1 MRGFLAILLLF
12 AAPAAPATVH
22 DARDGGGTTPG
33 MEEVGRR
40 LEQPPRATHG
50 AVADGPTAHDA
61 ASHGAPSTTFDEKH
75 ALKVSQGVLGKS
87 PRDATLTRADG
98 TTVRLSDYRGKP
110 LVVSLIYTSCY
121 HICPTTTQHLAKI
134 ARTARAALGT
144 DSFRVLTVGFDTP
157 KDTPAAMARF
167 AREQRVDLP
176 GWDFVAVDAATLKQL
191 AEDFGFLYFP
201 AAQGF
206 DHLIQAT
213 VLDADGKIYRQVY
226 GMTFDTPHLVEPLKE
241 LVFGEPKTASF
252 LESVGNRIKLFCTVY
267 DPATD
272 RYRFDYSI
280 FLGGLIGLTGLG
292 LVAFLI
298 VREWRRRRP
307 AA

>member
-1 MRGFLAILLLF
+1 MRDFLAVLLLV
-12 AAPAAPATVH
+12 ASPVVTAAVHGPAAHGGASHEAHAPAPA
-22 DARDGGGTTPG
+22 
-33 MEEVGRR
+33 
-40 LEQPPRATHG
+40 
-50 AVADGPTAHDA
+50 
-61 ASHGAPSTTFDEKH
+61 FDEKH
-75 ALKVSQGVLGKS
+75 ALKVSQGVLGKG
-87 PRDATLTRADG
+87 PRDAMLTRADG

-121 HICPTTTQHLAKI
+121 HICPTTTQHLAKV

-144 DSFRVLTVGFDTP
+144 DSFRVLTIGFDTP
-157 KDTPAAMARF
+157 KDTPQAMARF

-176 GWDFVAVDAATLKQL
+176 GWDFASADAATLKQL
-191 AEDFGFLYFP
+191 VEDVGFLYFP

-226 GMTFDTPHLVEPLKE
+226 GMTFDTPLLVEPLKE
-241 LVFGEPKTASF
+241 LVFGEPRTASF

-280 FLGGLIGLTGLG
+280 FIGGVIGLTGLG
-292 LVAFLI
+292 LVAFLV

-307 AA
+307 TV

>member
-1 MRGFLAILLLF
+1 MRDFLAVLLLV
-12 AAPAAPATVH
+12 ASPVVTAAVHGPAAHDGASHEAHAPAPA
-22 DARDGGGTTPG
+22 
-33 MEEVGRR
+33 
-40 LEQPPRATHG
+40 
-50 AVADGPTAHDA
+50 
-61 ASHGAPSTTFDEKH
+61 FDEKH
-75 ALKVSQGVLGKS
+75 ALKVSQGVLGKG
-87 PRDATLTRADG
+87 PRDAMLTRADG

-121 HICPTTTQHLAKI
+121 HICPTTTQHLAKV

-144 DSFRVLTVGFDTP
+144 DSFRVLTIGFDTP
-157 KDTPAAMARF
+157 KDTPQAMARF

-176 GWDFVAVDAATLKQL
+176 GWDFASADAAALKQL

-226 GMTFDTPHLVEPLKE
+226 GMTFDTPLLVEPLKE
-241 LVFGEPKTASF
+241 LVFGEPRTASF

-280 FLGGLIGLTGLG
+280 FIGGVIGLTGLG
-292 LVAFLI
+292 LVAFLV

-307 AA
+307 TA

>member
-1 MRGFLAILLLF
+1 MRDFLAVLLLV
-12 AAPAAPATVH
+12 ASPGVTAAVHGPAAHGGASHEAHAPAPA
-22 DARDGGGTTPG
+22 
-33 MEEVGRR
+33 
-40 LEQPPRATHG
+40 
-50 AVADGPTAHDA
+50 
-61 ASHGAPSTTFDEKH
+61 FDEKH
-75 ALKVSQGVLGKS
+75 ALKVSQGVLGKG
-87 PRDATLTRADG
+87 PRDAMLTRADG

-121 HICPTTTQHLAKI
+121 HICPTTTQHLAKV

-144 DSFRVLTVGFDTP
+144 DSFRVLTIGFDTP
-157 KDTPAAMARF
+157 KDTPQAMARF

-176 GWDFVAVDAATLKQL
+176 GWDFASADAATLKQL
-191 AEDFGFLYFP
+191 VEDVGFLYFP

-226 GMTFDTPHLVEPLKE
+226 GMTFDTPLLVEPLKE
-241 LVFGEPKTASF
+241 LVFGEPRTASF

-280 FLGGLIGLTGLG
+280 FIGGVIGLTGLG
-292 LVAFLI
+292 LVAFLV

-307 AA
+307 TV

>member
-1 MRGFLAILLLF
+1 MRGVIALLLLLT
-12 AAPAAPATVH
+12 APTAPAAI
-22 DARDGGGTTPG
+22 
-33 MEEVGRR
+33 
-40 LEQPPRATHG
+40 HG
-50 AVADGPTAHDA
+50 AADHGAA
-61 ASHGAPSTTFDEKH
+61 ASHGARAPASTFDEKH
-75 ALKVSQGVLGKS
+75 ALKVSQGVLGKG
-87 PRDATLTRADG
+87 PRDAMLTRADG

-121 HICPTTTQHLAKI
+121 HICPTTTQHLAKV

-144 DSFRVLTVGFDTP
+144 DSFRVLTIGFDTP
-157 KDTPAAMARF
+157 KDTPQAMARF

-176 GWDFVAVDAATLKQL
+176 GWDFASADAATLKQL
-191 AEDFGFLYFP
+191 VEDVGFLYFP

-226 GMTFDTPHLVEPLKE
+226 GMTFDTPLLVEPLKE
-241 LVFGEPKTASF
+241 LVFGEPRTASF

-280 FLGGLIGLTGLG
+280 FIGGIIGLTGLG
-292 LVAFLI
+292 LVAFLV

-307 AA
+307 TA